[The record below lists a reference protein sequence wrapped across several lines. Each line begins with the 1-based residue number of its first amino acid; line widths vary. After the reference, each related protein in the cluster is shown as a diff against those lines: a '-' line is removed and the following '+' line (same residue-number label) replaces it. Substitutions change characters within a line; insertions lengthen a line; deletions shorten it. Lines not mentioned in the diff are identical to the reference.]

1 MERESQGISVVWCL
15 PSLSPFLSA
24 AFLPFLAPSCIP
36 SLLMIWRHWSQ
47 NSFFLSDNFLKMWKT
62 LQHIVLVPPLKNME
76 IESQR
81 SEPAWSKQDQA
92 KKRRM
97 PAELY
102 PPSLLALLP
111 AGLVLSLWHTLH
123 SWVGG
128 IYLLV
133 WAFHKK
139 QKVCWDRRSYSCR
152 IAELVNISI
161 WTQEEP
167 VTLFPVTH
175 WP

>member
-1 MERESQGISVVWCL
+1 LLHPVSL
-15 PSLSPFLSA
+15 PSWWFGGTGA
-24 AFLPFLAPSCIP
+24 KI
-36 SLLMIWRHWSQ
+36 H
-47 NSFFLSDNFLKMWKT
+47 FFLSDNFLKMWKT